1 MVTYRMDRINK
12 EFLRIISE
20 MLQTRVKKDNVKNA
34 LLTKVD
40 ASKDLSHAK
49 VFYTVIETEHKD
61 EIQKSLDSVAGQIRS
76 MLGKEMHLRT
86 IPKLDFVFDDSET
99 KARAMEDL
107 LDRVAA
113 LDAEK
118 RPSGDS

>member
-12 EFLRIISE
+12 EFLRTISE
-20 MLQTRVKKDNVKNA
+20 MLQTRIKKDNVKNA
-34 LLTKVD
+34 ILTKVD

-49 VFYTVIETEHKD
+49 IFYTVIETEHKD
-61 EIQKSLDSVAGQIRS
+61 DIQKALDAVSGQLRS

-86 IPKLDFVFDDSET
+86 IPKLDFVFDDSEA

-107 LDRVAA
+107 LDKVAA

-118 RPSGDS
+118 RPSEEN

>member
-12 EFLRIISE
+12 EFLKLISE
-20 MLQTRVKKDNVKNA
+20 MLQTRIKIEDAKKA
-34 LLTKVD
+34 ILTKVST
-40 ASKDLSHAK
+40 SKDLSHAK
-49 VFYTVIETEHKD
+49 VFYTVLETEQKD
-61 EIQKSLDSVAGQIRS
+61 EIQKVLDIVAGQLRS

-86 IPKLDFVFDDSET
+86 IPKLNFVFDDSEA

-118 RPSGDS
+118 RSSGEN

>member
-1 MVTYRMDRINK
+1 
-12 EFLRIISE
+12 
-20 MLQTRVKKDNVKNA
+20 
-34 LLTKVD
+34 
-40 ASKDLSHAK
+40 
-49 VFYTVIETEHKD
+49 
-61 EIQKSLDSVAGQIRS
+61 
-76 MLGKEMHLRT
+76 MHLRT

-118 RPSGDS
+118 RSSGDS

>member
-12 EFLRIISE
+12 EFLKLISE
-20 MLQTRVKKDNVKNA
+20 MLQTRIKIEDAKKA
-34 LLTKVD
+34 ILTKVST
-40 ASKDLSHAK
+40 SKDLSHAK
-49 VFYTVIETEHKD
+49 VFYTVLETEQKD
-61 EIQKSLDSVAGQIRS
+61 EIQKVLDIVAGQLRS
-76 MLGKEMHLRT
+76 MLGKQMHLRT
-86 IPKLDFVFDDSET
+86 IPKLNFVFDDSEA

-118 RPSGDS
+118 RSSGEN